1 VEALRAAHRGRHHS
15 EETRQ
20 KLSATLKAYGT
31 LVPGTVP
38 FTPEEDELVK
48 TLPTAEAA
56 RQTGRTLVA
65 VSKRQRVLGL
75 SEEARE
81 RLEPSGQPPEEVT
94 GRIAASSPRSI
105 DQRLF

>member
-1 VEALRAAHRGRHHS
+1 M
-15 EETRQ
+15 
-20 KLSATLKAYGT
+20 SATHKACGT

-38 FTPEEDELVK
+38 FTPEQDELVK

-65 VSKRQRVLGL
+65 VSKRQPVLGL

-81 RLEPSGQPPEEVT
+81 GLEPSGQPPEEVT
-94 GRIAASSPRSI
+94 GRNAASSPLAI